1 VPNTAFTEALAFVFQ
16 ARDLELLELAEPD
29 AMSQA
34 LQVLDDFW
42 GAAEIGAVALVDMGV
57 WHWMYDHP
65 EATPAQ
71 LKEATLAIARK
82 VWNDYFAPVF
92 GQRDVTLLGV
102 YSHMIHSRLYLP
114 DYPIGAMIALQIE
127 QQVERAGDLGGE
139 FERMSRIGRLTPDL
153 WMQQASGAPVGPEAM
168 LAAAAEALA
177 EVTGARSASARAE

>member
-1 VPNTAFTEALAFVFQ
+1 MMAA
-16 ARDLELLELAEPD
+16 AR
-29 AMSQA
+29 
-34 LQVLDDFW
+34 
-42 GAAEIGAVALVDMGV
+42 
-57 WHWMYDHP
+57 
-65 EATPAQ
+65 T
-71 LKEATLAIARK
+71 IARE

-139 FERMSRIGRLTPDL
+139 LERMSRIGRLTPDL

-168 LAAAAEALA
+168 LAALEAENAVLVDV
-177 EVTGARSASARAE
+177 ETSADPVREILDGLG